1 MRFDAGYLTKPFALS
16 ILFHLL
22 VVAVTLIGWP
32 FLAPP
37 PPTAQPLVIVDMVKT
52 VPKTNLAAE
61 ESQAKASSEPEQEA
75 TRRKPPPPPPP
86 PPPAPPPPQPQ
97 QVAKAEPAPAA
108 KPKPVV
114 QKAEILPDKPKA
126 VPKPTPKPVAAP
138 KPKPKPKA
146 EAKPK
151 TVSIQT
157 PVSRPQRPKQ
167 QPPKQVAQ
175 PVTRPNDLAR
185 KSQQKQKAEA
195 LNGVLQNLAEASLAK
210 EDKKTKKATAKQ
222 DKTALAQSLT
232 SAIGKAVKAPQTKAV
247 APLGLS
253 ELDRLR
259 KHISDCWQPPIGAKG
274 ADQLKVDIQ
283 VKLEKDGTVRQA
295 EIADR
300 ARYSSDVL
308 YRAAANAARRAVL
321 DCQPLPLPPEKYQL
335 WKEFIFG
342 FDPKFM

>member
-1 MRFDAGYLTKPFALS
+1 MRFDTGYLTKPFALS

-22 VVAVTLIGWP
+22 VVAVAVIGWP
-32 FLAPP
+32 FLATPT
-37 PPTAQPLVIVDMVKT
+37 PTAQPLVIVDMVKT
-52 VPKTNLAAE
+52 VPKTNLAAAD
-61 ESQAKASSEPEQEA
+61 SKAKASSEPEQEA
-75 TRRKPPPPPPP
+75 TRRKPPPP

-97 QVAKAEPAPAA
+97 QVAKAEPAPA
-108 KPKPVV
+108 PKPVV
-114 QKAEILPDKPKA
+114 EKAEILPEKPKP
-126 VPKPTPKPVAAP
+126 VPKPKPKPVAAP

-146 EAKPK
+146 AAKPK
-151 TVSIQT
+151 AVSIQT

-167 QPPKQVAQ
+167 QQPKQVAQ
-175 PVTRPNDLAR
+175 PATRPNELAR

-222 DKTALAQSLT
+222 DKTALAQSVT
-232 SAIGKAVKAPQTKAV
+232 SAIGKAVKAPQSKSI

>member
-1 MRFDAGYLTKPFALS
+1 MRFDTGYLTKPFALS

-22 VVAVTLIGWP
+22 VVAVSVIGWP
-32 FLAPP
+32 FLATPT
-37 PPTAQPLVIVDMVKT
+37 PTAQHLVIVDMVKT
-52 VPKTNLAAE
+52 VPKTNLAAAD
-61 ESQAKASSEPEQEA
+61 SKAKASSEPEQEA
-75 TRRKPPPPPPP
+75 TRRKPPPP

-97 QVAKAEPAPAA
+97 QVAKAEPAPA
-108 KPKPVV
+108 PKPVV
-114 QKAEILPDKPKA
+114 EKAEILPEKPKP
-126 VPKPTPKPVAAP
+126 VPKPKPKPVAAP

-146 EAKPK
+146 AAKPK
-151 TVSIQT
+151 AVSIQT

-167 QPPKQVAQ
+167 QQPKQVAQ
-175 PVTRPNDLAR
+175 PATRPNELAR

-222 DKTALAQSLT
+222 DKTALAQSVT
-232 SAIGKAVKAPQTKAV
+232 SAIGKAVKAPQSKSI

>member
-22 VVAVTLIGWP
+22 VVAVAVIGWP
-32 FLAPP
+32 FLATPT
-37 PPTAQPLVIVDMVKT
+37 PTAQPLVIVDMVKT
-52 VPKTNLAAE
+52 VPKTNLAAAD
-61 ESQAKASSEPEQEA
+61 SKAKASSEPEQEA
-75 TRRKPPPPPPP
+75 TRRKPPPP

-97 QVAKAEPAPAA
+97 QVAKAEPAPA
-108 KPKPVV
+108 PKPVV
-114 QKAEILPDKPKA
+114 EKAEILPEKPKP
-126 VPKPTPKPVAAP
+126 VPKPKPKPVAAP

-146 EAKPK
+146 AAKPK
-151 TVSIQT
+151 AVSIQT

-167 QPPKQVAQ
+167 QQPKQVAQ
-175 PVTRPNDLAR
+175 PATRPNELAR

-222 DKTALAQSLT
+222 DKTALAQSVT
-232 SAIGKAVKAPQTKAV
+232 SAIGKAVKAPQSKSI

>member
-1 MRFDAGYLTKPFALS
+1 MRFDTGYLTKPFALS

-22 VVAVTLIGWP
+22 VVAVAVIGWP
-32 FLAPP
+32 FLATPT
-37 PPTAQPLVIVDMVKT
+37 PTAQPLVIVDMVKT
-52 VPKTNLAAE
+52 VPKTNLAAAD
-61 ESQAKASSEPEQEA
+61 SKAKASSEPEQEA
-75 TRRKPPPPPPP
+75 TRRKPPPP

-97 QVAKAEPAPAA
+97 QVAKAEPAPA
-108 KPKPVV
+108 PKPVV
-114 QKAEILPDKPKA
+114 EKAEILPEKPKP
-126 VPKPTPKPVAAP
+126 VPKPKPKPVAAP
-138 KPKPKPKA
+138 KPKPKA
-146 EAKPK
+146 AAKPK

-167 QPPKQVAQ
+167 QQPKQVAQ
-175 PVTRPNDLAR
+175 PATRPNELAR

-222 DKTALAQSLT
+222 DKTALAQSVT
-232 SAIGKAVKAPQTKAV
+232 SAIGKAVKAPQSKSI

>member
-22 VVAVTLIGWP
+22 VVAVAVIGWP
-32 FLAPP
+32 FLATP

-97 QVAKAEPAPAA
+97 QVAKAEPAPAPKPVVEKA
-108 KPKPVV
+108 EILLEKPKPVPKPKPKPVV
-114 QKAEILPDKPKA
+114 
-126 VPKPTPKPVAAP
+126 AP

-146 EAKPK
+146 AAKPK
-151 TVSIQT
+151 VVSIQT

-167 QPPKQVAQ
+167 QQPKQVAQ
-175 PVTRPNDLAR
+175 PATRPNELAR
-185 KSQQKQKAEA
+185 KSQQKQKADA
-195 LNGVLQNLAEASLAK
+195 LNGVLQNLTQASLAK
-210 EDKKTKKATAKQ
+210 EDEKIQKATAKQ
-222 DKTALAQSLT
+222 DKTALAQSLS
-232 SAIGKAVKAPQTKAV
+232 SAIGEAVKAPQTALI

-259 KHISDCWQPPIGAKG
+259 AHISSCWEPPIGAKG
-274 ADQLKVDIQ
+274 ADRLKVDIKVQ
-283 VKLEKDGTVRQA
+283 LEKDGTVKQA
-295 EIADR
+295 EIADQS
-300 ARYSSDVL
+300 RYRTDVQ

-321 DCQPLPLPPEKYQL
+321 ACQPLPLPPEKYQT

>member
-1 MRFDAGYLTKPFALS
+1 MRFDAGYLTKPFVLS

-32 FLAPP
+32 FLVTP
-37 PPTAQPLVIVDMVKT
+37 PPTTQPLIIVDMVKT
-52 VPKTNLAAE
+52 VPQTNLAAA
-61 ESQAKASSEPEQEA
+61 ESKAKASSEPEQEA

-86 PPPAPPPPQPQ
+86 APPPPPPETV
-97 QVAKAEPAPAA
+97 VAKAEPAPA
-108 KPKPVV
+108 PKPVV
-114 QKAEILPDKPKA
+114 PDAEILPDKPVA
-126 VPKPTPKPVAAP
+126 VPKPKPKPVAAP
-138 KPKPKPKA
+138 KPK
-146 EAKPK
+146 
-151 TVSIQT
+151 TVDIKT

-175 PVTRPNDLAR
+175 PATRPNELAR

-195 LNGVLQNLAEASLAK
+195 LNGVLQNLAQASLAK
-210 EDKKTKKATAKQ
+210 EDKKTQKATAKQ

-232 SAIGKAVKAPQTKAV
+232 SAVGEAVKAPQTKV
-247 APLGLS
+247 IAPLGLS

-274 ADQLKVDIQ
+274 ADRLKVDIQ
-283 VKLEKDGTVRQA
+283 VKLEKDGSVKQA

-300 ARYSSDVL
+300 GRYSTDVL

>member
-1 MRFDAGYLTKPFALS
+1 MRFDTGYVTKPFALS

-22 VVAVTLIGWP
+22 VVAVAVIGWP
-32 FLAPP
+32 FLATPT
-37 PPTAQPLVIVDMVKT
+37 PTAQPLVIVDMVKT
-52 VPKTNLAAE
+52 VPKTNLAAAD
-61 ESQAKASSEPEQEA
+61 SKAMASSEPEQEA
-75 TRRKPPPPPPP
+75 TRRKPPPP

-97 QVAKAEPAPAA
+97 QVAKAEPAPA
-108 KPKPVV
+108 PKPVV
-114 QKAEILPDKPKA
+114 EKAEILPEKPKP
-126 VPKPTPKPVAAP
+126 VPKPKPKPVAAP

-146 EAKPK
+146 AAKPK
-151 TVSIQT
+151 AVSIQT

-167 QPPKQVAQ
+167 QQPKQVAQ
-175 PVTRPNDLAR
+175 PATRPNELAR

-222 DKTALAQSLT
+222 DKTALAQSVT
-232 SAIGKAVKAPQTKAV
+232 SAIGKAVKAPQSKSI

>member
-1 MRFDAGYLTKPFALS
+1 M
-16 ILFHLL
+16 
-22 VVAVTLIGWP
+22 
-32 FLAPP
+32 
-37 PPTAQPLVIVDMVKT
+37 
-52 VPKTNLAAE
+52 
-61 ESQAKASSEPEQEA
+61 
-75 TRRKPPPPPPP
+75 
-86 PPPAPPPPQPQ
+86 
-97 QVAKAEPAPAA
+97 AKAEPAPAA

-126 VPKPTPKPVAAP
+126 VPKPTPKPVIAP

-195 LNGVLQNLAEASLAK
+195 LSGVLQNLAEASLAK

-259 KHISDCWQPPIGAKG
+259 KHISDCWQPPIGAK
-274 ADQLKVDIQ
+274 ADQLKDIQ

-295 EIADR
+295 EMQIGPLQSMFCI
-300 ARYSSDVL
+300 SSKGSP
-308 YRAAANAARRAVL
+308 RAVL
-321 DCQPLPLPPEKYQL
+321 DCQPPLPRK
-335 WKEFIFG
+335 
-342 FDPKFM
+342 

>member
-1 MRFDAGYLTKPFALS
+1 MRFDTGYFTKPFALS

-22 VVAVTLIGWP
+22 VVAVAVIGWP
-32 FLAPP
+32 FLATPT
-37 PPTAQPLVIVDMVKT
+37 PTAQPLVIVDMVKT
-52 VPKTNLAAE
+52 VPKTNLAAAD
-61 ESQAKASSEPEQEA
+61 SKAKASSEPEQEA
-75 TRRKPPPPPPP
+75 TRRKPPPP

-97 QVAKAEPAPAA
+97 QVAKAEPAPA
-108 KPKPVV
+108 PKPVV
-114 QKAEILPDKPKA
+114 EKAEILPEKPKP
-126 VPKPTPKPVAAP
+126 VPKPKPKPVAAP

-146 EAKPK
+146 AAKPK
-151 TVSIQT
+151 AVSIQT

-167 QPPKQVAQ
+167 QQPKQVAQ
-175 PVTRPNDLAR
+175 PATRPNELAR

-222 DKTALAQSLT
+222 DKTALAQSVT
-232 SAIGKAVKAPQTKAV
+232 SAIGKAVKAPQSKSI

>member
-1 MRFDAGYLTKPFALS
+1 MRFDTGYLTKPFALS

-22 VVAVTLIGWP
+22 VVAVAVIGWP
-32 FLAPP
+32 FLATPT
-37 PPTAQPLVIVDMVKT
+37 PTAQPLVIVDMVKT
-52 VPKTNLAAE
+52 VPKTNLAAAD
-61 ESQAKASSEPEQEA
+61 SKAKASSEPEQEA

-86 PPPAPPPPQPQ
+86 ASPPPQPQ
-97 QVAKAEPAPAA
+97 QVAKAEPAPA
-108 KPKPVV
+108 PKPVV
-114 QKAEILPDKPKA
+114 EKAEILPEKPKP
-126 VPKPTPKPVAAP
+126 VPKPKPKPVAAP

-146 EAKPK
+146 AAKPK
-151 TVSIQT
+151 AVSIQT

-167 QPPKQVAQ
+167 QQPKQVAQ
-175 PVTRPNDLAR
+175 PATRPNELAR

-222 DKTALAQSLT
+222 DKTALAQSVT
-232 SAIGKAVKAPQTKAV
+232 SAIGKAVKAPQSKSI

>member
-1 MRFDAGYLTKPFALS
+1 MRFDTGYLTKPFALS

-22 VVAVTLIGWP
+22 VVAVAVIGWP
-32 FLAPP
+32 FLATPT
-37 PPTAQPLVIVDMVKT
+37 PTAQPLVIVDMVKT
-52 VPKTNLAAE
+52 VPKTNLAAAD
-61 ESQAKASSEPEQEA
+61 SKAKASSEPEQEA
-75 TRRKPPPPPPP
+75 TRRKPPPP

-97 QVAKAEPAPAA
+97 QVAKAEPAPA
-108 KPKPVV
+108 PKPVV
-114 QKAEILPDKPKA
+114 EKAEILPEKPKP
-126 VPKPTPKPVAAP
+126 VPKPKPKPVAAP
-138 KPKPKPKA
+138 KPKPKTKA
-146 EAKPK
+146 AAKPK
-151 TVSIQT
+151 AVSIQT

-167 QPPKQVAQ
+167 QQPKQVAQ
-175 PVTRPNDLAR
+175 PATRPNELAR

-222 DKTALAQSLT
+222 DKTALAQSVT
-232 SAIGKAVKAPQTKAV
+232 SAIGKAVKAPQSKSI

>member
-1 MRFDAGYLTKPFALS
+1 MRFDTGYLTKPFALS
-16 ILFHLL
+16 NLFHLL
-22 VVAVTLIGWP
+22 AVAVAVIGWP
-32 FLAPP
+32 FLATPT
-37 PPTAQPLVIVDMVKT
+37 PTAQPLVIVDMVKT
-52 VPKTNLAAE
+52 VPKTNLAAAD
-61 ESQAKASSEPEQEA
+61 SKAKASSEPEQEA

-86 PPPAPPPPQPQ
+86 APPLPQPQ
-97 QVAKAEPAPAA
+97 QVAKAEPAPA
-108 KPKPVV
+108 PKPVV
-114 QKAEILPDKPKA
+114 EKAEILPEKPKP
-126 VPKPTPKPVAAP
+126 VPKPKPKPVAAP

-146 EAKPK
+146 AAKPK

-167 QPPKQVAQ
+167 QQPKQVAQ
-175 PVTRPNDLAR
+175 PATRPNELAR

-222 DKTALAQSLT
+222 DKTALAQSVT
-232 SAIGKAVKAPQTKAV
+232 SAIGKAVKAPQSKSI

-295 EIADR
+295 QIADR
-300 ARYSSDVL
+300 ARYSSAVL
-308 YRAAANAARRAVL
+308 YHAAANAARRAVL

>member
-126 VPKPTPKPVAAP
+126 VPKPTPKPVVAP

-210 EDKKTKKATAKQ
+210 EDKKTKNATAKQ

-232 SAIGKAVKAPQTKAV
+232 SAIGKAVKAPQTKA
-247 APLGLS
+247 
-253 ELDRLR
+253 
-259 KHISDCWQPPIGAKG
+259 DC
-274 ADQLKVDIQ
+274 
-283 VKLEKDGTVRQA
+283 
-295 EIADR
+295 
-300 ARYSSDVL
+300 
-308 YRAAANAARRAVL
+308 AAGPV
-321 DCQPLPLPPEKYQL
+321 
-335 WKEFIFG
+335 
-342 FDPKFM
+342 

>member
-1 MRFDAGYLTKPFALS
+1 MRFDTGYLTKPFALS

-22 VVAVTLIGWP
+22 VVAVAVIGWP
-32 FLAPP
+32 FLATPT
-37 PPTAQPLVIVDMVKT
+37 PTAQPLVIVDMVKT
-52 VPKTNLAAE
+52 VPKTNLAAAD
-61 ESQAKASSEPEQEA
+61 SKAKASSEPEQEA
-75 TRRKPPPPPPP
+75 TRRKPPPP

-97 QVAKAEPAPAA
+97 QVAKAEPAPA
-108 KPKPVV
+108 PKPVV
-114 QKAEILPDKPKA
+114 EKAEILPEK
-126 VPKPTPKPVAAP
+126 PKPVP
-138 KPKPKPKA
+138 KPKPKPVA
-146 EAKPK
+146 AAKPK
-151 TVSIQT
+151 AVSIQT

-167 QPPKQVAQ
+167 QQPKQVAQ
-175 PVTRPNDLAR
+175 PATRPNELAR

-222 DKTALAQSLT
+222 DKTALAQSVT
-232 SAIGKAVKAPQTKAV
+232 SAIGKAVKAPQSKSI

-300 ARYSSDVL
+300 ARYSSDLL

>member
-1 MRFDAGYLTKPFALS
+1 MRFDTGYVTKPFALS

-22 VVAVTLIGWP
+22 VVAVAVIGWP
-32 FLAPP
+32 FLATPT
-37 PPTAQPLVIVDMVKT
+37 PTAQPLVIVDMVKT
-52 VPKTNLAAE
+52 VPKTNLAAAD
-61 ESQAKASSEPEQEA
+61 SKAKASSEPEQEA
-75 TRRKPPPPPPP
+75 TRRKPPPP

-97 QVAKAEPAPAA
+97 QVAKAEPAPA
-108 KPKPVV
+108 PKPVV
-114 QKAEILPDKPKA
+114 EKAEILPEKPKP
-126 VPKPTPKPVAAP
+126 VPKPKPKPVAAP
-138 KPKPKPKA
+138 KPKPKTKA
-146 EAKPK
+146 AAKPK
-151 TVSIQT
+151 AVSIQT

-167 QPPKQVAQ
+167 QQPKQVAQ
-175 PVTRPNDLAR
+175 PATRPNELAR

-222 DKTALAQSLT
+222 DKTALAQSVT
-232 SAIGKAVKAPQTKAV
+232 SAIGKAVKAPQSKSI

>member
-1 MRFDAGYLTKPFALS
+1 MRFDTGYVTKPFALS

-22 VVAVTLIGWP
+22 VVAVAVIGWP
-32 FLAPP
+32 FLATPT
-37 PPTAQPLVIVDMVKT
+37 PTAQPLVIVDMVKT
-52 VPKTNLAAE
+52 VPKTNLAAAD
-61 ESQAKASSEPEQEA
+61 SKAMASSEPEQEA
-75 TRRKPPPPPPP
+75 TRRKPPPP

-97 QVAKAEPAPAA
+97 QVAKAEPAPA
-108 KPKPVV
+108 PKPVV
-114 QKAEILPDKPKA
+114 EKAEILPEKPKP
-126 VPKPTPKPVAAP
+126 VPKPKPKPVAAP
-138 KPKPKPKA
+138 KPKPKTKA
-146 EAKPK
+146 AAKPK
-151 TVSIQT
+151 AVSIQT

-167 QPPKQVAQ
+167 QQPKQVAQ
-175 PVTRPNDLAR
+175 PATRPNELAR

-222 DKTALAQSLT
+222 DKTALAQSVT
-232 SAIGKAVKAPQTKAV
+232 SAIGKAVKAPQSKSI

>member
-1 MRFDAGYLTKPFALS
+1 MRFDSGYLTKPFALS

-22 VVAVTLIGWP
+22 VVAVTVMGWP

-37 PPTAQPLVIVDMVKT
+37 PPSAQPLVIVDMVKT
-52 VPKTNLAAE
+52 VPKTNLAAAD
-61 ESQAKASSEPEQEA
+61 SKAKASSEPEQEA
-75 TRRKPPPPPPP
+75 TRRKPPPPPP

-97 QVAKAEPAPAA
+97 QVAKAEPAPA
-108 KPKPVV
+108 PKPVV
-114 QKAEILPDKPKA
+114 QNAEILPDKPKA
-126 VPKPTPKPVAAP
+126 EPKPKPKPVAAP

-146 EAKPK
+146 AAKPK

-157 PVSRPQRPKQ
+157 PVSRPQRPKPQ
-167 QPPKQVAQ
+167 PKQVAQ
-175 PVTRPNDLAR
+175 PATRPNDLAR

-232 SAIGKAVKAPQTKAV
+232 SAIGKAVKAPQTKAI
-247 APLGLS
+247 APIGLS

-300 ARYSSDVL
+300 GRYSSDVL